1 MTYKEIGKELGITH
15 QRVCQIEKAALL
27 KIKNIL
33 IKRGILKEN
42 LL

>member
-1 MTYKEIGKELGITH
+1 MTYQEIGKELGVSH

-27 KIKNIL
+27 KIRKIL
-33 IKRGILKEN
+33 IKRGLLKEH

>member
-33 IKRGILKEN
+33 IKRGILKEH